1 MKKIALVLCGMLLA
15 GCASQPKSVILNPV
29 YKAGKIAD
37 FNVPLTLAV
46 EDHRISKFTIKVVD
60 QEPAAYLPDAALSE
74 RVQIALEQAL
84 KTNGVQ
90 LISASNNTL
99 TLHIDSFH
107 SKVTESYT
115 QHESNA
121 VAKFKVLATQGQRTF
136 EKTYSGQAQM
146 MGPLT
151 HDQAK
156 IEGQLNELSE
166 QVITRIISDPA
177 LINFFKG

>member
-29 YKAGKIAD
+29 YKAGKVAD
-37 FNVPLTLAV
+37 FNVPVTLAV

-60 QEPAAYLPDAALSE
+60 QEPAEYLPDAALSQ
-74 RVQIALEQAL
+74 RVQMAFEQAL
-84 KTNGVQ
+84 KTNGAQ
-90 LISASNNTL
+90 LTEMSNNTL
-99 TLHIDSFH
+99 TLHIDSFN

-121 VAKFKVLATQGQRTF
+121 VARFKVLATQGKRSF
-136 EKTYSGQAQM
+136 EKTYTGQAQM
-146 MGPLT
+146 TGPLK
-151 HDQAK
+151 HEQAK
-156 IEGQLNELSE
+156 VEGQLNKLSE
-166 QVITRIISDPA
+166 QVITRIVSDPA

>member
-29 YKAGKIAD
+29 YKAGKVTD

-74 RVQIALEQAL
+74 RVQMALEQAL
-84 KTNGVQ
+84 KTNGAQ

-99 TLHIDSFH
+99 EVDP
-107 SKVTESYT
+107 Y
-115 QHESNA
+115 
-121 VAKFKVLATQGQRTF
+121 
-136 EKTYSGQAQM
+136 
-146 MGPLT
+146 
-151 HDQAK
+151 
-156 IEGQLNELSE
+156 EGLSLLKE
-166 QVITRIISDPA
+166 EA
-177 LINFFKG
+177 

>member
-1 MKKIALVLCGMLLA
+1 MKKIVLVLCGMLLA

-29 YKAGKIAD
+29 YKAGKVAD
-37 FNVPLTLAV
+37 FNVPVTLSV

-60 QEPAAYLPDAALSE
+60 QEPAEYLPDAELSK
-74 RVQIALEQAL
+74 RVKMAFEQAL
-84 KTNGVQ
+84 KANGAQ
-90 LISASNNTL
+90 LTSMGSNTL

-121 VAKFKVLATQGQRTF
+121 VAKIKVLATQGKRTF

-146 MGPLT
+146 TGPLK
-151 HDQAK
+151 HEQAK
-156 IEGQLNELSE
+156 VEGQLNELSE
-166 QVITRIISDPA
+166 QVITRIVSDPA